1 MVYGF
6 IILIVLFA
14 VLYLVFFNSPVV
26 SELDENGKMV
36 PKSSSSS
43 RKSVATK
50 KVTLPPLVFP
60 KQTLALVVTV
70 VLAQQVLL
78 YETVAGAGWALFI
91 GVASVAT
98 FFLYQKKQRNWLVY
112 SMVAAAIVG
121 SLLATFRA
129 SGFVQVVNA
138 TFIGIL
144 FVLMVFFKTYQKIRW
159 DGLWLLKYLLLLIPE
174 SIRHF
179 FRVLSQTGSQG
190 LKGKKAGSFSMMAV
204 IKTVALTLVVLAVFV
219 GLLSNADPV
228 FAEIIR
234 DIWDSA
240 IGRVLT
246 GLVATVAVLLIATF
260 SLKTSEDEVFKLTF
274 FSFWD
279 VFVPMLSV
287 GILFGLFLFVQ
298 SQYLFGGHQDL
309 ALFDLTYSE
318 YVRKGFIELMWASLF
333 GSLLTYFVY
342 MKKELLSDEKQKQ
355 ALKIVSVLFSVEL
368 VMLVGSA
375 FKRNLLYIDTFG
387 LTRVRIIGNF
397 FLAWLA
403 GAILLL
409 LAMSLIK
416 KMQEKHFLSGV
427 WIVSIAVVLGLNVVN
442 IDEIVFAAS
451 PNLEDVSDGKIK
463 DYFYLAN
470 LSEDVASEWPN
481 MVAEMEQQVA
491 SMEAKSALLTESE
504 LQRLANAKLAT
515 MSLQKT
521 WERLDKK
528 YGDAVTVKETY
539 YPDVADLPENLQQE
553 RRLASLKVGELRG
566 YEQMKQNQ
574 VVYTTTLPEILARID
589 RVLEVRPDQ
598 SLFEFENTLLYD
610 YRRPFISTDLDYYPQ
625 RPVYK
630 QRQVG
635 SPSPSPSIL
644 PTATPVPSLLPAG
657 E

>member
-36 PKSSSSS
+36 PKESSTGSK
-43 RKSVATK
+43 KSAPSK

-78 YETVAGAGWALFI
+78 YETVAGTGWALFI
-91 GVASVAT
+91 GIASVAT

-121 SLLATFRA
+121 SLAATFRA
-129 SGFVQVVNA
+129 NGFVQVVNA
-138 TFIGIL
+138 TFIGVL

-159 DGLWLLKYLLLLIPE
+159 DGLWLLKYLLLIIPE

-190 LKGKKAGSFSMMAV
+190 LKGKKAGSFSMMAI

-246 GLVATVAVLLIATF
+246 GLVFTVAVLLVATF

-298 SQYLFGGHQDL
+298 SRYLFGGAQDL
-309 ALFDLTYSE
+309 AVFELTYSE

-342 MKKELLSDEKQKQ
+342 MKKELLSEEKQKQ
-355 ALKIVSVLFSVEL
+355 ALKVISVIFSLEL
-368 VMLVGSA
+368 LLLVGSA

-387 LTRVRIIGNF
+387 LTRVRIVGNF

-427 WIVSIAVVLGLNVVN
+427 WIVSIAIVVGLNAVN
-442 IDEIVFAAS
+442 IDRMVFAGS
-451 PNLEDVSDGKIK
+451 PNLEDISEGKIK

-470 LSEDVASEWPN
+470 LSEDVAGEWPS
-481 MVAEMEQQVA
+481 MVLELKQNVA
-491 SMEAKSALLTESE
+491 DLENKQEDLSKSE
-504 LQRLANAKLAT
+504 LQRLANAKLAL
-515 MSLQKT
+515 MSLQET

-528 YGDAVTVKETY
+528 YGDVVEVKEEY
-539 YPDVADLPENLQQE
+539 FAEDEELPEYIQNE
-553 RRLASLKVGELRG
+553 RRLASMKIGESKG
-566 YEQMKQNQ
+566 YTEMAKSRSL
-574 VVYTTTLPEILARID
+574 YEGTIPDLLAEIE
-589 RVLEVRPDQ
+589 VL
-598 SLFEFENTLLYD
+598 LENHPSQDLYEYERSLLYD
-610 YRRPFISTDLDYYPQ
+610 YRRPFISTDLNYYPTPQ
-625 RPVYK
+625 EFKR
-630 QRQVG
+630 
-635 SPSPSPSIL
+635 PSPTPTVRPS
-644 PTATPVPSLLPAG
+644 ATPTPTLPPVR
-657 E
+657 